1 MIENEIKKT
10 NVASA
15 SCSGYLNSS
24 NLSNLNVIVSL
35 TMGYNIMCT
44 CNLTQ
49 VRVMLQ
55 VLLTTLFIIY
65 FGQPS
70 VERFLMKR
78 VGGIAIHFD

>member
-1 MIENEIKKT
+1 M
-10 NVASA
+10 
-15 SCSGYLNSS
+15 SS
-24 NLSNLNVIVSL
+24 EK
-35 TMGYNIMCT
+35 CT
-44 CNLTQ
+44 PVQGHKLNLTQ

-55 VLLTTLFIIY
+55 VLLTTLFVIY